1 MIRFYNPAAN
11 YGDTCESKCTVV
23 HIKAGPSGS
32 SQCPKQQR
40 GAKESTTEN
49 NSMYTPKQTCEAH
62 LCIPIIVT
70 LNLLRCFS
78 ARPDFPFGNQ
88 MTLCFGGDNAENDDD
103 DQLNEDWP
111 CVLSLSSLG
120 WCESAASP
128 SLLVTVESEKS
139 NSRIFPMFCNVYP
152 ASDLYVVIEESLCE
166 ANYYHSVIGCVFQ
179 NLELSFAKCVN
190 RG

>member
-1 MIRFYNPAAN
+1 METPASQSAQWCILRQDPAGVHSAQSSREERRN
-11 YGDTCESKCTVV
+11 LRLKITACTHRNRPV
-23 HIKAGPSGS
+23 I
-32 SQCPKQQR
+32 
-40 GAKESTTEN
+40 
-49 NSMYTPKQTCEAH
+49 CEAH

-111 CVLSLSSLG
+111 CVLLLSSLG

-166 ANYYHSVIGCVFQ
+166 ANYYRSVIGCVFQ